1 MKEKP
6 ALSSWTFKPQVWIVI
21 GACVATFLFHR
32 YLFRPWVLESYEAG
46 VLVIIANSYPNFLE
60 GIIGSITLGGLGLWF
75 KNRTGKWSPEHE
87 TATFFNWVTIVA
99 ALYVVTQ
106 ELNWYTVTRENVYDP
121 YDVIASIL
129 GLIVVN
135 RVLNS
140 VGLFAYREVT
150 G

>member
-1 MKEKP
+1 M
-6 ALSSWTFKPQVWIVI
+6 
-21 GACVATFLFHR
+21 
-32 YLFRPWVLESYEAG
+32 
-46 VLVIIANSYPNFLE
+46 
-60 GIIGSITLGGLGLWF
+60 GSITLGGLGLWF
-75 KNRTGKWSPEHE
+75 KNRRGKWSPEHE

-140 VGLFAYREVT
+140 VGLFAYREVA

>member
-1 MKEKP
+1 M
-6 ALSSWTFKPQVWIVI
+6 
-21 GACVATFLFHR
+21 
-32 YLFRPWVLESYEAG
+32 
-46 VLVIIANSYPNFLE
+46 LVIIANSYPNFLE
-60 GIIGSITLGGLGLWF
+60 GIMGSIYLGGLGLWF

-140 VGLFAYREVT
+140 VGLFAYREVA